1 MWYFCIMIESN
12 RQKKIAG
19 VLQNDLANV
28 LQGMLRDSGQLGII
42 ISVSKVKVT
51 TDLSI
56 AKVYVSVFPAD
67 KAEGVTGELNTLKS
81 NIKHQIAQLTRH
93 QLRKMPDLHFY
104 NDDSLE
110 YIEKIEKAVKGDEN
124 PLENIN
130 NTKKINSVFLN
141 GVLYDSKKINEL
153 KEFTKSIA
161 SSFHMNAKTLK
172 SLISSPLVRV
182 QFAD

>member
-1 MWYFCIMIESN
+1 MCYFCNMIESN

-28 LQGMLRDSGQLGII
+28 LQSMLRESGQLGII

-56 AKVYVSVFPAD
+56 AKVYASVFPAD
-67 KAEGVTGELNTLKS
+67 KAESITAELNEIKS
-81 NIKHQIAQLTRH
+81 KIKHRVAQLTKH

-110 YIEKIEKAVKGDEN
+110 YIDNIEKAVKGKEN
-124 PLENIN
+124 PIENPDILPKR
-130 NTKKINSVFLN
+130 KK
-141 GVLYDSKKINEL
+141 
-153 KEFTKSIA
+153 T
-161 SSFHMNAKTLK
+161 
-172 SLISSPLVRV
+172 
-182 QFAD
+182 

>member
-1 MWYFCIMIESN
+1 MVESH

-28 LQGMLRDSGQLGII
+28 LQSMLRESGQLGII

-56 AKVYVSVFPAD
+56 AKVYASVFPAE
-67 KAEGVTGELNTLKS
+67 KAESITVELNEIKS
-81 NIKHQIAQLTRH
+81 KIKHRVAQLTKH

-110 YIEKIEKAVKGDEN
+110 YIDNIEKAVKGKEN
-124 PLENIN
+124 PIKNPDILPKR
-130 NTKKINSVFLN
+130 KK
-141 GVLYDSKKINEL
+141 
-153 KEFTKSIA
+153 T
-161 SSFHMNAKTLK
+161 
-172 SLISSPLVRV
+172 
-182 QFAD
+182 